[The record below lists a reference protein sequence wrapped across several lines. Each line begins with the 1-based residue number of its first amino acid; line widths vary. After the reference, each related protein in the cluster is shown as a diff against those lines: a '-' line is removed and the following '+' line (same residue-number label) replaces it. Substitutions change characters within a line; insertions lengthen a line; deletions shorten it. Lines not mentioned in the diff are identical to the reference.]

1 MSRQAMIAITVTV
14 LGAAGVSLWSYRV
27 NREGVTAGVRFDA
40 IGPDASPEFA
50 QRTGTAMTR
59 DELATLESVA
69 RTEVETAFAMTCVRI
84 TDSLDSRYRVRVK
97 AGTIGLVAGQSRS
110 LPGLRGNGEV
120 SFASIAAGAVA
131 FAPAGAD
138 RAELV
143 NAIGRGVGRT
153 AAHELAHQLLGS
165 MDIHDKKDR
174 LSYEYPDLRP
184 EHFYQPLHWTI
195 AGPPLKARYGPGA
208 GGCPQRR
215 A

>member
-27 NREGVTAGVRFDA
+27 NREEVTAGVWFDA

-50 QRTGTAMTR
+50 QRAGSALTR
-59 DELATLESVA
+59 DELATIESVA
-69 RTEVETAFAMTCVRI
+69 RRELQEAFATTCVRL
-84 TDSLDSRYRVRVK
+84 TGSLDSRYRVRVT

-110 LPGLRGNGEV
+110 LPGLRGDGVV

-131 FAPAGAD
+131 FAPAGTE

-153 AAHELAHQLLGS
+153 ASHELAHQLLGS
-165 MDIHDKKDR
+165 MEIHDKQDR

-208 GGCPQRR
+208 AGCP
-215 A
+215 